1 MSVCSGVTGMA
12 VCKVL
17 IHISD
22 RDKWRSVLNQVSRLT
37 EARDVDRLEITIIA
51 DTFAGA
57 VCIACDRLLRRRMED
72 CVKEGHRILVC
83 EDSLQSLN
91 MKPENLPDFIQPVPN
106 GVQEIIKL
114 QDEGCHYI
122 KA

>member
-1 MSVCSGVTGMA
+1 MA

-22 RDKWRSVLNQVSRLT
+22 RDKWRSVLSQVSRLT
-37 EARDVDRLEITIIA
+37 DASDVDSLEITIIA
-51 DTFAGA
+51 DAFAGA
-57 VCIACDRLLRRRMED
+57 VCIACDRLLRQRMED
-72 CVKEGHRILVC
+72 CVREGHRILAC

-91 MKPENLPDFIQPVPN
+91 MKSENLPDFIQPVPN
-106 GVQEIIKL
+106 GVKEIIKL
-114 QDEGCHYI
+114 QDEDYHYL

>member
-1 MSVCSGVTGMA
+1 MT

-22 RDKWRSVLNQVSRLT
+22 REKWRSVLSQVSRLT
-37 EARDVDRLEITIIA
+37 EASDVDSLQITILA
-51 DTFAGA
+51 DAFAGA
-57 VCIACDRLLRRRMED
+57 VCIACDRLLRQRMEV
-72 CVKEGHRILVC
+72 CVKEGHRILAC
-83 EDSLQSLN
+83 EDSLRSLN
-91 MKPENLPDFIQPVPN
+91 MKPENLPDFIQSVPN
-106 GVQEIIKL
+106 GVKEIIQL

>member
-1 MSVCSGVTGMA
+1 MA

-22 RDKWRSVLNQVSRLT
+22 RDKWRSVLSQVSRLT
-37 EARDVDRLEITIIA
+37 QASDVGSLEITIIA
-51 DTFAGA
+51 DAFAGA
-57 VCIACDRLLRRRMED
+57 VCIACDRLLRQKMEG

-83 EDSLQSLN
+83 EDSLRSLN
-91 MKPENLPDFIQPVPN
+91 MKPENLPVFVQPVPN
-106 GVQEIIKL
+106 GVKEIIQL
-114 QDEGCHYI
+114 QDEGYHYI

>member
-1 MSVCSGVTGMA
+1 MA
-12 VCKVL
+12 VCKIL

-22 RDKWRSVLNQVSRLT
+22 RDKWRPVLSQVSRLT
-37 EARDVDRLEITIIA
+37 EASEVDSLEMTIIA
-51 DTFAGA
+51 DAFAGA
-57 VCIACDRLLRRRMED
+57 VCIACDRLLRRSMED
-72 CVKEGHRILVC
+72 CVKKGHRILVC

-106 GVQEIIKL
+106 GVKQIIQL